1 MEEAR
6 KLDLRPLLAVAGV
19 VAVIVTIWA
28 SGAFGARG
36 SWSGNGPSGDP
47 GAAFV
52 QSQNA
57 QPAPGDDCPEHQNGG
72 GGGGGSGGNSG
83 GGGSGSGD
91 L

>member
-6 KLDLRPLLAVAGV
+6 KLDLRPVLAVSGV
-19 VAVIVTIWA
+19 VAVLVAIWA
-28 SGAFGARG
+28 TGAFGAGG
-36 SWSGNGPSGDP
+36 SSSGNRSSGDP

-57 QPAPGDDCPEHQNGG
+57 QPTPDDDCPEHRNGG
-72 GGGGGSGGNSG
+72 GGGGGSDGS
-83 GGGSGSGD
+83 GSGSGD

>member
-28 SGAFGARG
+28 TGAFGAGGG
-36 SWSGNGPSGDP
+36 SSSGNQSSGDP
-47 GAAFV
+47 AAAFV

-57 QPAPGDDCPEHQNGG
+57 QPAPGDDCPEHGNG
-72 GGGGGSGGNSG
+72 GGGGGSGGSSG
-83 GGGSGSGD
+83 DGGSGSGD

>member
-19 VAVIVTIWA
+19 VAVLVAIWA
-28 SGAFGARG
+28 SGAFGAGG
-36 SWSGNGPSGDP
+36 SSSGDRSSGDP

-52 QSQNA
+52 QSQDT
-57 QPAPGDDCPEHQNGG
+57 QPTPGDDCPEHQNGG
-72 GGGGGSGGNSG
+72 GGGGGSGGGSG
-83 GGGSGSGD
+83 DSGSGSGD